1 MFGSGIIRGLGIT
14 LKRTVTTFTDDVKRV
29 PSRYINSVETPAGKV
44 LQQPP
49 EVKGLFTIQ
58 YPEEKRQI
66 PENFRFIPMLVY
78 EEDTG
83 KQRCT
88 ACGICSKVCPSQCI
102 WIVRDQTKEGKP
114 MPQPK
119 EFFID
124 ASICMSCGLCAE
136 FCPFDSIKM
145 NHDYELAVYDRF
157 PSLVLDI
164 EELSVPTSYYA
175 ALYPAAWEE
184 EQEAKRIKEER
195 KRARAKKAAEAKA
208 RKAAAA
214 KKAAAEK
221 PAAQKPAGDKPA
233 AKKPDKEKPAGDDKP
248 EA

>member
-29 PSRYINSVETPAGKV
+29 PSRYINSIDTPAGKV

-49 EVKGLFTIQ
+49 ETKGLFTIQ

-119 EFFID
+119 EFYVD

-157 PSLVLDI
+157 PSLILDI

-175 ALYPAAWEE
+175 ALYPKAWEE

-214 KKAAAEK
+214 KAKADAATKAET
-221 PAAQKPAGDKPA
+221 
-233 AKKPDKEKPAGDDKP
+233 KP
-248 EA
+248 EAKPKAEKKDEEAGEE

>member
-1 MFGSGIIRGLGIT
+1 MFGTGIIRGLGVT
-14 LKRTVTTFTDDVKRV
+14 LKRTITTFTDDIGQA
-29 PSRYINSVETPAGKV
+29 SRYINSVKTPAGKV

-58 YPEEKRQI
+58 YPEEKRQL
-66 PENFRFIPMLVY
+66 PEHFRFIPMLVY
-78 EEDTG
+78 EVDTG

-114 MPQPK
+114 IPRPK
-119 EFFID
+119 EFYID

-157 PSLVLDI
+157 PGLVLDI
-164 EELSVPTSYYA
+164 EELSVPTTYYA
-175 ALYPAAWEE
+175 ALYPKAWEAE
-184 EQEAKRIKEER
+184 EEARRIKEER

-208 RKAAAA
+208 KKAAAA
-214 KKAAAEK
+214 KKPAPKK
-221 PAAQKPAGDKPA
+221 PAEGDKS
-233 AKKPDKEKPAGDDKP
+233 E
-248 EA
+248 E

>member
-1 MFGSGIIRGLGIT
+1 MFGSGIIRGLGVT

-29 PSRYINSVETPAGKV
+29 PSRYINSIDTPAGKI

-49 EVKGLFTIQ
+49 EVQGLFTIQ

-114 MPQPK
+114 IPRPK
-119 EFFID
+119 EFYID

-157 PSLVLDI
+157 PSLILDL

-175 ALYPAAWEE
+175 ALYPTAWQE

-208 RKAAAA
+208 KKAAAA
-214 KKAAAEK
+214 KAKGETKAEAK
-221 PAAQKPAGDKPA
+221 PRPKPRPRKEQKDKGA
-233 AKKPDKEKPAGDDKP
+233 DES
-248 EA
+248 

>member
-1 MFGSGIIRGLGIT
+1 MFGTGILRGLGVT
-14 LKRTVTTFTDDVKRV
+14 LKRTITTFTDDIGQA
-29 PSRYINSVETPAGKV
+29 SRYINAINTPAGKV

-49 EVKGLFTIQ
+49 EVKGIFTIQ
-58 YPEEKRQI
+58 YPEEKRQL
-66 PENFRFIPMLVY
+66 PENFRFIPMLLY

-102 WIVRDQTKEGKP
+102 WIVRDETKAGKP
-114 MPQPK
+114 IPRPK
-119 EFFID
+119 EFYID

-157 PSLVLDI
+157 PGLILDL

-175 ALYPAAWEE
+175 ALYPKAWEA
-184 EQEAKRIKEER
+184 EQEAKRLKEER

-208 RKAAAA
+208 KKAAAA
-214 KKAAAEK
+214 KAKPTPKK
-221 PAAQKPAGDKPA
+221 PADNEGE
-233 AKKPDKEKPAGDDKP
+233 AKAE
-248 EA
+248 

>member
-14 LKRTVTTFTDDVKRV
+14 LKRTVTTFTDDFKRV
-29 PSRYINSVETPAGKV
+29 PSRYINSIDTPAGKV

-114 MPQPK
+114 IPQPK
-119 EFFID
+119 DFYID

-157 PSLVLDI
+157 PGLILDI

-175 ALYPAAWEE
+175 ALYPKAWEE

-195 KRARAKKAAEAKA
+195 KRARAKKAAEARA

-214 KKAAAEK
+214 KKPAPKK
-221 PAAQKPAGDKPA
+221 PAADKPA
-233 AKKPDKEKPAGDDKP
+233 AKKPDEEKPAGDDKP
-248 EA
+248 EE